1 LISGIIIWMLNTKNL
16 NKTLKEIIMKS
27 LLSIILVNVLLSFNY
42 SQVSTSMEKVNSI
55 ISEVKEKFAP
65 DKRVAIF
72 NLEATE
78 SENKL
83 VIKGETNLANA
94 KSEFIKLMKESNL
107 KFEDQIEM
115 LPSEKLGDK
124 KFGVINLSVA
134 NIRSKPDNPAELAT
148 QSILGTPI
156 KILKKGEDGY
166 YLVQT
171 PDNYI
176 AWLDDDSFT
185 FMNEEELNSWNK
197 TSKIIYLNEYG
208 FSFSKADINS
218 QHVSDLV
225 AGNLLKLIGEE
236 GNFFKVSYPD
246 GREAFIK
253 KDEAKLF
260 IDWYNALNPTG
271 ETILNTA
278 YRFMGIPYLWGG
290 TSTKG
295 MDCSGFTKTVYYLN
309 GIILQRDASQQVN
322 TGELVDT
329 KDGWQNLQ
337 EGDLLFFGKKAKD
350 NHKERITHVAIYI
363 GDGDFIHAAGR
374 VRINSFNKNKSYYSQ
389 YRDTAF
395 IKAKRI
401 LTSVGKNGIERILE
415 NSFYK

>member
-1 LISGIIIWMLNTKNL
+1 MKIFLTLFILVTLFTNTKAQD
-16 NKTLKEIIMKS
+16 E
-27 LLSIILVNVLLSFNY
+27 
-42 SQVSTSMEKVNSI
+42 MENVNSI
-55 ISEVKEKFAP
+55 IQTVKEKFAP
-65 DKRVAIF
+65 DKRTSVF

-78 SENKL
+78 SENKFI
-83 VIKGETNLANA
+83 IKGETNIADA
-94 KSEFIKLMKESNL
+94 KLELIGLMKESNL
-107 KFEDQIEM
+107 NFEDQIEM

-134 NIRSKPDNPAELAT
+134 NIRSKPDHHEELAT

-176 AWLDDDSFT
+176 SWLDDDGFT
-185 FMNEEELNSWNK
+185 FMSETQWKEWKS
-197 TSKIIYLNEYG
+197 SPKIIYTKEYG
-208 FSFSKADINS
+208 FSYSEADVNS
-218 QHVSDLV
+218 QTVSDLV
-225 AGNLLKLIGEE
+225 AGNLLKIMGEDSE
-236 GNFFKVSYPD
+236 FYLVNYPD
-246 GREAFIK
+246 GTVAYIK
-253 KDEAKLF
+253 KDEARLF
-260 IDWYNALNPTG
+260 VDWYDTLNPNG
-271 ETILNTA
+271 ETILKTA

-309 GIILQRDASQQVN
+309 GIVLQRDASQQVN

-337 EGDLLFFGKKAKD
+337 AGDLLFFGRKAD
-350 NHKERITHVAIYI
+350 ENRKERITHVAIYI

-374 VRINSFNKNKSYYSQ
+374 VKINSFNPEKAYYSD
-389 YRDTAF
+389 YRKSGF
-395 IKAKRI
+395 IRAKRI
-401 LTSVGKNGIERILE
+401 LSSVGKNGIERILD
-415 NSFYK
+415 NDFYQVKTTR